1 MVTGYDEEELAG
13 RHEGFCLLKE
23 FKARGQAEAFM
34 GSLHIESGSNPH
46 LSGNESLNITSL
58 WFSHSPNLSNLRKR

>member
-34 GSLHIESGSNPH
+34 
-46 LSGNESLNITSL
+46 ESLAHRVRFKSTFV
-58 WFSHSPNLSNLRKR
+58 WK